1 MQPRSTV
8 EAQYGKHLE
17 IRDREG
23 VTRLGV
29 EKNGNWQTDPRRLV
43 FVLSRYKFV
52 SKMLSGRQSVLEV
65 GCGDAWPVRLVL
77 QEVARLHA
85 IDIDPIFV
93 EDAKTGMTPRWPFTV
108 AVHDML
114 SGPLPAAF
122 DAAYSLDVIEHIPAE
137 HEDAFVRNIAD
148 SLLPHGVLLVGMPSL
163 ESQQYASALS
173 KAGHVNCK
181 SAHGWGTSFCYDEC
195 LESNIAHSEW
205 IQHLAQ
211 SVPKPPSRYPRP
223 TNWPPPSSR

>member
-65 GCGDAWPVRLVL
+65 GCGDAWPVRIVL

-122 DAAYSLDVIEHIPAE
+122 DAAYSLDVIEHIPRTEE
-137 HEDAFVRNIAD
+137 HLYLRNLRD
-148 SLLPHGVLLVGMPSL
+148 SLTDDGVLIVGSPSL
-163 ESQQYASALS
+163 ESGTVALRRTPPMPRMGWAASSIGRSACTS
-173 KAGHVNCK
+173 CAGWAAGLRRLR
-181 SAHGWGTSFCYDEC
+181 STSRR
-195 LESNIAHSEW
+195 H
-205 IQHLAQ
+205 
-211 SVPKPPSRYPRP
+211 RP
-223 TNWPPPSSR
+223 H